1 MKQFTTISGFIA
13 AEITGA
19 DITSLLQLL
28 TREGVVL
35 YRVQQKD
42 MLTVFIW
49 VRRRDV
55 AKIKHIADRQGA
67 SFKVIKRKGIYW
79 LWISFIRRPVII
91 AGFLLIMLL
100 SWFVPTR
107 ILFVSVEG
115 NESTPT
121 NLILDRA
128 ADCGVSF
135 GADRR
140 DVRSEKVKNSLL
152 EVLPE
157 LDWAGINTYGC
168 TAVISVSEKTQS
180 SESSDKHKVSSIVA
194 ERDGIIS
201 SCTVIRGNPVCKI
214 GEAVRA
220 GETLVSGY
228 TDCGIKIQATR
239 AQAEIYATTMRQ
251 LTVLSP
257 LDYIQKGQIRCE
269 ETRYSL
275 ILGKKRINLSK
286 DSGNFTSVCDKM
298 YWQYYCVLPG
308 GFQLPISVVV
318 ERIYCKEKASITE
331 ASEMSQVCTEKF
343 AQDYLQETMLSGSI
357 LAKVE
362 TQDIGSAVYMLS
374 GRYVCLEM
382 IGRERSEE
390 IIKHHG

>member
-79 LWISFIRRPVII
+79 LWISLIRRPVII

-121 NLILDRA
+121 NVILDRA

-140 DVRSEKVKNSLL
+140 DVRSEKVKNSL
-152 EVLPE
+152 
-157 LDWAGINTYGC
+157 
-168 TAVISVSEKTQS
+168 
-180 SESSDKHKVSSIVA
+180 
-194 ERDGIIS
+194 R
-201 SCTVIRGNPVCKI
+201 
-214 GEAVRA
+214 
-220 GETLVSGY
+220 
-228 TDCGIKIQATR
+228 
-239 AQAEIYATTMRQ
+239 
-251 LTVLSP
+251 
-257 LDYIQKGQIRCE
+257 
-269 ETRYSL
+269 
-275 ILGKKRINLSK
+275 
-286 DSGNFTSVCDKM
+286 
-298 YWQYYCVLPG
+298 
-308 GFQLPISVVV
+308 
-318 ERIYCKEKASITE
+318 
-331 ASEMSQVCTEKF
+331 
-343 AQDYLQETMLSGSI
+343 
-357 LAKVE
+357 
-362 TQDIGSAVYMLS
+362 
-374 GRYVCLEM
+374 
-382 IGRERSEE
+382 
-390 IIKHHG
+390 